1 MAVKL
6 PQKFPGMTHATFVSS
21 GNGTEVFSTNAPS
34 GNRYFHFLV
43 QIWGLHFKEYTSK
56 MTLWMTLKY
65 STVLQRFLPLYPSLS
80 DSHIMSKNSHL

>member
-43 QIWGLHFKEYTSK
+43 QLWALHFKEYTSK
-56 MTLWMTLKY
+56 TPMDDFEVFNCAAEIPA
-65 STVLQRFLPLYPSLS
+65 SLP
-80 DSHIMSKNSHL
+80 

>member
-21 GNGTEVFSTNAPS
+21 GNGIEVFSTNAPS

-43 QIWGLHFKEYTSK
+43 QLWALHFKEYTSK
-56 MTLWMTLKY
+56 TPMMTLKY
-65 STVLQRFLPLYPSLS
+65 STVLQRFLPPYPSSS
-80 DSHIMSKNSHL
+80 DS